1 MPRHVGVRAGSV
13 TTCHLNQSRHF
24 AWARAESV
32 MACRLQ
38 VRLQNKHAKTGL
50 GALRAGSTHVSRDRL
65 RMILVS
71 VCVPEFNELLL
82 QCTGAAFSDFQ
93 QGTDGDIF
101 QLWAGVLNEF
111 WGLERFRGF
120 QHPHLSYPVPSVPG
134 RPWVKHAHFQWFR

>member
-1 MPRHVGVRAGSV
+1 
-13 TTCHLNQSRHF
+13 
-24 AWARAESV
+24 

-82 QCTGAAFSDFQ
+82 QCTGAAFSDIQ
-93 QGTDGDIF
+93 QGTDGDLF
-101 QLWAGVLNEF
+101 QLWAGVLSEF
-111 WGLERFRGF
+111 WGLERIRGF
-120 QHPHLSYPVPSVPG
+120 
-134 RPWVKHAHFQWFR
+134 